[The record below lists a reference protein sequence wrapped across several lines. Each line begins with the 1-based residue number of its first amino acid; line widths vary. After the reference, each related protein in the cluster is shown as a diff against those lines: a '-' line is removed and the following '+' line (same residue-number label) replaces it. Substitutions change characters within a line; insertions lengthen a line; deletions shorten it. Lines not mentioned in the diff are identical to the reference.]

1 VSAFAPISDPA
12 QCPIGRSAFE
22 GYLGP
27 NEAAWAEWSPTAL
40 VASYSGPALNLLID
54 QVRKHGLTVERFNQA
69 HRIRCGL
76 EYNWRAV
83 DLQGDQDGFYK
94 DGTLLPEHFL
104 AACEKK
110 GIPVE
115 MRWQKGYDHSYYFVA
130 TFVDDHIAHHVRF
143 LKA

>member
-1 VSAFAPISDPA
+1 M
-12 QCPIGRSAFE
+12 
-22 GYLGP
+22 
-27 NEAAWAEWSPTAL
+27 
-40 VASYSGPALNLLID
+40 
-54 QVRKHGLTVERFNQA
+54 
-69 HRIRCGL
+69 
-76 EYNWRAV
+76 
-83 DLQGDQDGFYK
+83 
-94 DGTLLPEHFL
+94 